1 MIPAARREEG
11 WSEIE
16 RARGSEMARHAGP
29 RGNVAQRAATS
40 ARRAL
45 TDARRS
51 TDTHGRAE
59 NGGPEKER
67 IPFCRAGEDG
77 RDEERERKR
86 KRDVNKR
93 GEGGAERTNVW
104 SERKRRLWK
113 RRQRERERE
122 RWHAGYEVFR
132 PISRDFRKAFD
143 AFGIYIYLRVS
154 IA

>member
-1 MIPAARREEG
+1 MGSWRERGRTTAREEGGVLLIPAARREEG

-77 RDEERERKR
+77 RDEERER
-86 KRDVNKR
+86 
-93 GEGGAERTNVW
+93 
-104 SERKRRLWK
+104 
-113 RRQRERERE
+113 ERERE
-122 RWHAGYEVFR
+122 M
-132 PISRDFRKAFD
+132 
-143 AFGIYIYLRVS
+143 
-154 IA
+154 